1 MNLRR
6 RDILYYLVIPMLF
19 VAALV
24 QSTMLVRVE
33 IGNVK
38 PDLVLLI
45 VLVGTLIFGGQRG
58 VVWAFVGGIALDLL
72 SGGPMG
78 SSSLALIAASLVASP
93 GHATLS
99 RYNFVVPLGTAILGT
114 LVYGLTYVGVLLSLS
129 VLGTFPFVSNLGLEV
144 TQTGL
149 PFVETMQYV
158 VLPSIA
164 YNTVLMLVLTPLMNM
179 VPEAHDVG
187 A

>member
-1 MNLRR
+1 M
-6 RDILYYLVIPMLF
+6 
-19 VAALV
+19 
-24 QSTMLVRVE
+24 
-33 IGNVK
+33 
-38 PDLVLLI
+38 
-45 VLVGTLIFGGQRG
+45 
-58 VVWAFVGGIALDLL
+58 
-72 SGGPMG
+72 
-78 SSSLALIAASLVASP
+78 
-93 GHATLS
+93 
-99 RYNFVVPLGTAILGT
+99 
-114 LVYGLTYVGVLLSLS
+114 LLSLS

-164 YNTVLMLVLTPLMNM
+164 YNTVLMPVLTPLMNM